1 MKAKCQS
8 NWNCKPGPLQVS
20 SSEADFKC
28 VAFKS
33 LGKWVREMHANVVS
47 TSPEIQKAQK
57 VWYCGIKA
65 NIVVGLFES

>member
-1 MKAKCQS
+1 
-8 NWNCKPGPLQVS
+8 
-20 SSEADFKC
+20 
-28 VAFKS
+28 
-33 LGKWVREMHANVVS
+33 MHANVVS